1 MLDLYDL
8 STWLLAGVTG
18 LAGWVKTEF
27 DKRPTRD
34 ELVDKLN
41 ILIAR
46 QDAMKE
52 DIVEIKDDVKEI
64 RTDINNRLE

>member
-1 MLDLYDL
+1 MLDLHDL
-8 STWLLAGVTG
+8 STWLLAGVAG
-18 LAGWVKTEF
+18 LAGWVKNEF

-52 DIVEIKDDVKEI
+52 DIMEIKDDVKEI
-64 RTDINNRLE
+64 RTDINNRLD